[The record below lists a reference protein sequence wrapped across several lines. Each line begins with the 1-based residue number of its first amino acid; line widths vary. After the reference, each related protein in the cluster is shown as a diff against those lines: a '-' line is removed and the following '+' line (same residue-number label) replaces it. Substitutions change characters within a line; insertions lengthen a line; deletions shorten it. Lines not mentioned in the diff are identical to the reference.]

1 MCIRDSLVRVRRGA
15 GAESRI
21 QVGCAAEPLVRI
33 RRLRPHVAPPGMP
46 PAFRCDFRGGG
57 ASELWFVRM
66 AVRNP
71 SGDLKSVRDDGLK
84 FLREAVRD
92 LSGRWGGIPP
102 NGSLKLLR
110 EGARNR
116 FGRQSG
122 ICPSGWFENRSV
134 GGLSGDSFE
143 NRSGIRSKSVRAA
156 KRLRPRHQC
165 RGLFCVP
172 AIRFV
177 MKNLLP
183 V

>member
-1 MCIRDSLVRVRRGA
+1 MITDHVTTMLFEAACFDGTNIRKSGK
-15 GAESRI
+15 RI
-21 QVGCAAEPLVRI
+21 GLRTDASAKFEKGLDPNLAMEA
-33 RRLRPHVAPPGMP
+33 LRPHVAPPGMP

-122 ICPSGWFENRSV
+122 ICPSG
-134 GGLSGDSFE
+134 
-143 NRSGIRSKSVRAA
+143 
-156 KRLRPRHQC
+156 
-165 RGLFCVP
+165 
-172 AIRFV
+172 
-177 MKNLLP
+177 
-183 V
+183 